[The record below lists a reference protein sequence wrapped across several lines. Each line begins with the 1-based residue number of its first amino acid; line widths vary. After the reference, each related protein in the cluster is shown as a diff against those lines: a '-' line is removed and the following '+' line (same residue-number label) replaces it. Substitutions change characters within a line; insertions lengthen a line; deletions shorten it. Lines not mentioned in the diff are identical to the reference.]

1 MTVIGYSIEEAL
13 ASLRRSGRSAL
24 VSIGTIAIAFI
35 TLGGFLLLSVNV
47 QDVLDRW
54 LEAAEIS
61 VYLHD
66 TATDAERH
74 AVEAFLRAR
83 PEVAAVEYVSRERA
97 LARFRT
103 DFPELADVTSSLT
116 QNPFPSA
123 LEVRLR
129 GDDAS
134 GASAEAL
141 AKEVSARGGVADV
154 QFDRTWL
161 SRLLGVVTSARVAAA
176 VVAAILMLGAA
187 FTVGA
192 VVRLSLY
199 ARRDELEIMALVGAP
214 FSYIR
219 GPFVAEGVLLGGLGA
234 AVALV
239 VVRVLYSFAGQS
251 LGSDLAGLAAEG
263 QLRFLGYGEIA
274 IMLIGG
280 IVVGAAAGTL
290 ASKPTAQITRGGAGR
305 ERPTVDT

>member
-1 MTVIGYSIEEAL
+1 MTVIGYAVEEAL
-13 ASLRRSGRSAL
+13 ASLWRSGRSAL
-24 VSIGTIAIAFI
+24 VSIGTIAIAFA

-47 QDVLDRW
+47 QDMLDRW

-66 TATDAERH
+66 TATNVER
-74 AVEAFLRAR
+74 EALEQMLRAR
-83 PEVAAVEYVSRERA
+83 PEVAAVEYVPKA
-97 LARFRT
+97 LALQRFRA
-103 DFPELADVTSSLT
+103 DFPELADVTASLS

-129 GDDAS
+129 TEADAD
-134 GASAEAL
+134 AAAETL
-141 AKEVSARGGVADV
+141 AREVSGRAGVGDV
-154 QFDRTWL
+154 RFDRRWL
-161 SRLLGVVTSARVAAA
+161 ARLLAVVTSARVAGA
-176 VVAAILMLGAA
+176 VVAGILMLGAA

-214 FSYIR
+214 FSFLR
-219 GPFVAEGVLLGGLGA
+219 GPFVVEGMLLGGLGA

-239 VVRVLYSFAGQS
+239 AVSILYALLGRWI
-251 LGSDLAGLAAEG
+251 GSDLAGLAAAG

-274 IMLIGG
+274 ILLLGG
-280 IVVGAAAGTL
+280 VSVGAAAGTL
-290 ASKPTAQITRGGAGR
+290 ASRAAHR
-305 ERPTVDT
+305 

>member
-1 MTVIGYSIEEAL
+1 VIVISYAFDEAI

-24 VSIGTIAIAFI
+24 ISIGTIAIAFI
-35 TLGGFLLLSVNV
+35 TLGGFLLISVNV

-61 VYLHD
+61 VYLQE
-66 TATDAERH
+66 TAADADRV
-74 AVEAFLRAR
+74 AVEQFLRAR
-83 PEVAAVEYVSRERA
+83 PEVAAVEFVSKEHA
-97 LARFRT
+97 LQRFRT
-103 DFPELADVTSSLT
+103 DFPELADVTGSLS

-129 GDDAS
+129 AGGDS
-134 GASAEAL
+134 TTSAEML
-141 AKEVSARGGVADV
+141 AKDVAEKSGVADV

-161 SRLLGVVTSARVAAA
+161 ARLLGVVSSARLAGA
-176 VVAAILMLGAA
+176 VVAGILMLGAA

-219 GPFVAEGVLLGGLGA
+219 GPFVFEGLLLGGIGA
-234 AVALV
+234 AVALMV
-239 VVRVLYSFAGQS
+239 VAVLYYFAGQYQP
-251 LGSDLAGLAAEG
+251 A
-263 QLRFLGYGEIA
+263 RFLGYGEMA
-274 IMLIGG
+274 LMLIGG

-290 ASKPTAQITRGGAGR
+290 ASRAAHR
-305 ERPTVDT
+305 

>member
-1 MTVIGYSIEEAL
+1 MTVIGYSFEEAW
-13 ASLRRSGRSAL
+13 ASLRRSGRMAL
-24 VSIGTIAIAFI
+24 VSIGTIAIAFV

-61 VYLHD
+61 VYLNES
-66 TATDAERH
+66 ASDADRV
-74 AVEAFLRAR
+74 AVERFLRER
-83 PEVAAVEYVSRERA
+83 QDVAAVEYVSKERA
-97 LARFRT
+97 LERFRA
-103 DFPELADVTSSLT
+103 DFPELADVTGSLT

-123 LEVRLR
+123 IEVRLSPGEGAATTAER
-129 GDDAS
+129 LARDVAS
-134 GASAEAL
+134 
-141 AKEVSARGGVADV
+141 KKGVADV

-161 SRLLGVVTSARVAAA
+161 SRLIGIVASARVAAA
-176 VVAAILMLGAA
+176 VVAGILMLGAA

-219 GPFVAEGVLLGGLGA
+219 GPFVVEGLLLGGVGA

-239 VVRVLYSFAGQS
+239 GVRVMYSFAGQW
-251 LGSDLAGLAAEG
+251 LGSDIGGLAGEG
-263 QLRFLGYGEIA
+263 QLRFLGVGEIA
-274 IMLIGG
+274 LMLLAG
-280 IVVGAAAGTL
+280 VLVGAAAGTF
-290 ASKPTAQITRGGAGR
+290 ASRAAHR
-305 ERPTVDT
+305 

>member
-1 MTVIGYSIEEAL
+1 MIVISYAFAEAI
-13 ASLRRSGRSAL
+13 ASLRRAGRSAL
-24 VSIGTIAIAFI
+24 ISIGTIAIAFI
-35 TLGGFLLLSVNV
+35 TLGGFLLISVNV

-61 VYLHD
+61 VYLQE
-66 TATDAERH
+66 TASDADRVAIEQ
-74 AVEAFLRAR
+74 FLGARA
-83 PEVAAVEYVSRERA
+83 EVAGVEYVSKEQA
-97 LARFRT
+97 LERFRS
-103 DFPELADVTSSLT
+103 DFPELADVTGSLS

-129 GDDAS
+129 ASDDS
-134 GASAEAL
+134 TTSAEAL
-141 AKEVSARGGVADV
+141 AKEVAGKSGVADV

-161 SRLLGVVTSARVAAA
+161 ARLLGVVSSARLAGA
-176 VVAAILMLGAA
+176 VVAGILMLGAA

-219 GPFVAEGVLLGGLGA
+219 GPFVFEGLLLGGIGA

-239 VVRVLYSFAGQS
+239 VVAVLYYFAGQY
-251 LGSDLAGLAAEG
+251 
-263 QLRFLGYGEIA
+263 QPVRFLGYGEMA
-274 IMLIGG
+274 LMLIGG

-290 ASKPTAQITRGGAGR
+290 ASRAAHR
-305 ERPTVDT
+305 

>member
-1 MTVIGYSIEEAL
+1 VIVISYAFDEAI

-24 VSIGTIAIAFI
+24 ISIGTIAIAFI
-35 TLGGFLLLSVNV
+35 TLGGFLLISVNV

-61 VYLHD
+61 VYLQE
-66 TATDAERH
+66 TAADADRV
-74 AVEAFLRAR
+74 AVEQFLRAR
-83 PEVAAVEYVSRERA
+83 PEVAAVEFVSKEHA
-97 LARFRT
+97 LQRFRT
-103 DFPELADVTSSLT
+103 DFPELADVTGSLS

-129 GDDAS
+129 AGGDS
-134 GASAEAL
+134 TTSAEML
-141 AKEVSARGGVADV
+141 AKDVAEKSGVADV

-161 SRLLGVVTSARVAAA
+161 ARLLGVVSSARLAGA
-176 VVAAILMLGAA
+176 VVAGILMLGAA

-219 GPFVAEGVLLGGLGA
+219 GPFVFEGLLLGGIGA
-234 AVALV
+234 AVALMV
-239 VVRVLYSFAGQS
+239 VAVLYYFAGQY
-251 LGSDLAGLAAEG
+251 
-263 QLRFLGYGEIA
+263 QPVRFLGYGEVA
-274 IMLIGG
+274 LMLIGG

-290 ASKPTAQITRGGAGR
+290 ASRAAHR
-305 ERPTVDT
+305 